1 MATAASNTR
10 APRGTKI
17 LVQAFF
23 AAADEIPEINR
34 GAVVRAAL
42 TAIRDGLKADREKVA
57 AAKTKGKTTIKAAP
71 KKIGR
76 PKGSKNKP
84 AKVVRLTTR
93 RKSVTTQRGR
103 KAAAK
108 WAPKQAPKAMAA

>member
-1 MATAASNTR
+1 MRVVWNKERKLMATAANNTR

-23 AAADEIPEINR
+23 TASDEIPETNR

-42 TAIRDGLKADREKVA
+42 TAIRGGLKAGREKVA

-93 RKSVTTQRGR
+93 CKSVTKRRDG
-103 KAAAK
+103 KAA
-108 WAPKQAPKAMAA
+108 